1 MPIEATRK
9 RATMGAPKHQ
19 SHEPRVFCVIANVS
33 ESVQKIVARIRRDQD
48 VYCSSGTY
56 LFVKSDGTAYL
67 VRDELTCSQRWIRDH
82 FDWLVGFYTRLP
94 NPNKG
99 LSTEASGMAE
109 DIAEHLQQ
117 FSAADGRQCVG
128 HQQEGVDIGLQSAT
142 GVAASQRSE
151 AASTVSDDIYSPGG
165 GASPFDNHE
174 GLCA

>member
-1 MPIEATRK
+1 MPVEAKRITRNI
-9 RATMGAPKHQ
+9 GSFHQ
-19 SHEPRVFCVIANVS
+19 SHEPRVLCVIANVS
-33 ESVQKIVARIRRDQD
+33 EAVELIVKRIRREQD
-48 VYCSSGTY
+48 DRGCGSY
-56 LFVKSDGTAYL
+56 LYLRQDGTAYL
-67 VRDELTCSQRWIRDH
+67 IREDQTAAERWIREH

-128 HQQEGVDIGLQSAT
+128 YQQEGVDISLQSAT

-151 AASTVSDDIYSPGG
+151 APTSDDLSSPGG
-165 GASPFDNHE
+165 GAFS
-174 GLCA
+174 GVAA